1 MMTSGRSI
9 GGALLRLDQPD
20 SAIAWLERSAELERE
35 FEAKDIL
42 APTLN
47 SLARAYRETGRP
59 GGGGEDPARSIVD
72 RP

>member
-20 SAIAWLERSAELERE
+20 SAIAWIGTQRGLERE
-35 FEAKDIL
+35 FGAKDIL

-59 GGGGEDPARSIVD
+59 ERRRRSPRSIVD